1 MTLPPNNT
9 PAKHVHE
16 LRAENYTLG
25 ESAHAPQDLA
35 RELDRKRAWEAL
47 QQLIALAK
55 RGERQRQPTEATVIK
70 RIEKATGKTV
80 TGVTVAPDGT
90 ITCTFGALSADSG
103 PNECDKVLLNAAN
116 KKRPA

>member
-1 MTLPPNNT
+1 MTLLPNNT

-16 LRAENYTLG
+16 LRGDNYTLG
-25 ESAHAPQDLA
+25 ESAHAPYDLA
-35 RELDRKRAWEAL
+35 RKRASEAL
-47 QQLIALAK
+47 DQLIALAK

-90 ITCTFGALSADSG
+90 VTCTFGAPSADSG
-103 PNECDKVLLNAAN
+103 PNEWNEVLPNAAN